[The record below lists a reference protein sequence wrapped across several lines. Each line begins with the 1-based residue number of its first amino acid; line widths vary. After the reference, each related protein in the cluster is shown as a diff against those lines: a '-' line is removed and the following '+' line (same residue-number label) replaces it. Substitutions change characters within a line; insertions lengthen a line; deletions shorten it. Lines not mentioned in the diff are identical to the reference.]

1 MWMNQDFTAK
11 KERIV
16 MKCFD
21 NKSGDL
27 IDIPKEMQQFID
39 GIVELSK
46 QYHLSIAHEDFEGGF
61 LIQPY
66 KEKNINWL
74 KGASKDY

>member
-1 MWMNQDFTAK
+1 MTYD
-11 KERIV
+11 I
-16 MKCFD
+16 
-21 NKSGDL
+21 KSDS
-27 IDIPKEMQQFID
+27 DIETPEDMRLFID
-39 GIVELSK
+39 GIVALSM

-61 LIQPY
+61 LIQRY